1 MGNADGVRARWG
13 ARWPTYGRG
22 WRDSLR
28 PSLQVGAPRP
38 EDFPAVTY
46 FIVGG
51 VGGTAILYVLFE
63 YVIWAAWD

>member
-1 MGNADGVRARWG
+1 MGNADGVQAAVGRPLA
-13 ARWPTYGRG
+13 THGRG
-22 WRDSLR
+22 WRDSPR

-46 FIVGG
+46 FVVGG
-51 VGGTAILYVLFE
+51 FGCTAILYVLFE